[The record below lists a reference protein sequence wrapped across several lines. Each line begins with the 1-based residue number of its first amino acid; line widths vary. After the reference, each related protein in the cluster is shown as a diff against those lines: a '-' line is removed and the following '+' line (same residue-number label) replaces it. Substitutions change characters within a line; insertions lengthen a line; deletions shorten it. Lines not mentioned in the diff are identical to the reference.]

1 MLFMNAKTLSIIIP
15 VLNEDR
21 FISDVVNSVE
31 NLEISGVDKE
41 VIIIDDGSTDST
53 HSVAEK
59 LAKRWSNIKL
69 LRNKKNRGKG
79 YSVRRGIRESSGDV
93 IIIQD
98 ADLEYNPEDIPKV
111 VEPILRGDADVVYGS
126 RFLRRHK
133 PGYTLFY
140 IGNLILSFMT
150 GLLYGASVSDMETC
164 YKAFS
169 RHVADNIK
177 LKANRF
183 DFEPEITAKILKQGF
198 AIEEVPIKYAGRS
211 FKEGKKITVWDGL
224 IALWSII
231 RYRFMK

>member
-140 IGNLILSFMT
+140 IGNLLLSFMT

-169 RHVADNIK
+169 RQVADNIK

-211 FKEGKKITVWDGL
+211 FNEGKKITVWDGI